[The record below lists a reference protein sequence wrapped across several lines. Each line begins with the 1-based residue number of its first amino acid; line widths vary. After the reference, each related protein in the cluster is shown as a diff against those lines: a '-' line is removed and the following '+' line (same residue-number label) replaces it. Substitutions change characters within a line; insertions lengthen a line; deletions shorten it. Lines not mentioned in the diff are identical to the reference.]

1 MPEIKESEN
10 LLDILRKTRIA
21 LNTRDAV
28 LLKELSNRTVH
39 TASIYQDTDSVA
51 VAVIVYSLSK
61 IIERS
66 DYSFYKGWSIFMKI
80 VNRSLQESV
89 EALEEEDTK
98 GFRSSLV
105 NIRKAVD
112 KISGNLKSS
121 IQDVF
126 YNAMINKASRLYEH
140 GISIEQTA
148 NILGVSLFELSEYAG
163 RTGISEVPLNLTMPL
178 EKRFKTAWE
187 FLS

>member
-1 MPEIKESEN
+1 MPEVKESEN

-28 LLKELSNRTVH
+28 LLKDLSNRTVH
-39 TASIYQDTDSVA
+39 TASIYQDTDSIA

-80 VNRSLQESV
+80 VNHSLQESV
-89 EALEEEDTK
+89 ESLEEENLK
-98 GFRSSLV
+98 GFRDSLV

-126 YNAMINKASRLYEH
+126 YKAMINKASRLYEH

-148 NILGVSLFELSEYAG
+148 NVLGVSLFELSEYAG
-163 RTGISEVPLNLTMPL
+163 RTGISEVPLNMTMPI
-178 EKRFKTAWE
+178 EKRFKIAWE
-187 FLS
+187 FLA